1 MRETIRCLLNR
12 RMKRTDRLRE
22 MRLALGD
29 DALKSLLQPSI
40 EKWGVDLALDRYGLP
55 LIEGRAFLA
64 GKPYVEPERITC
76 GAKTRTGAPCKRRPI
91 EGKRRCRNHGGL
103 NSGKRTPQGRINA
116 GIGLRAWH
124 EARKN
129 AKQSQQNEL

>member
-40 EKWGVDLALDRYGLP
+40 EKWGVDLALDRYALP
-55 LIEGRAFLA
+55 LLEGRAFLA
-64 GKPYVEPERITC
+64 GKSYVEPERTTC

-103 NSGKRTPQGRINA
+103 NRGDRTPQGRINA
-116 GIGLRAWH
+116 GKGLRQWH
-124 EARKN
+124 EARRITKQTHQN
-129 AKQSQQNEL
+129 AP